1 MMKKILVLIIFCSL
15 FITTKSYAQ
24 QESYMSFQYS
34 VSFGTGDLG
43 DYISA
48 ASWRGVL
55 LEYRGAVRGN
65 LMVGGDL
72 GWNVFYEKKDY
83 DTYTVGTESLSGTQ
97 YRYQNTVPILVT
109 ADYIFLSEKA
119 VKPYVGLGIGTLYS
133 ERSTDM
139 GLYRWKQN
147 PWQFALKGEL
157 GLLYELSYKSS
168 VKFAAKYYNGFKS
181 NSLDGQSYFSLNL
194 GMAWVL

>member
-1 MMKKILVLIIFCSL
+1 MIFCSL

-24 QESYMSFQYS
+24 QESYMSLQYS

-48 ASWRGVL
+48 ASWRGAL
-55 LEYRGAVRGN
+55 LEYRSAVKGK
-65 LMVGGDL
+65 LMVGVDL

-83 DTYTVGTESLSGTQ
+83 DTYSVGTESLSGIQ
-97 YRYQNTVPILVT
+97 YRYQNAVPILVA
-109 ADYIFLSEKA
+109 ADYLILSSESL
-119 VKPYVGLGIGTLYS
+119 VKPYVGLGIGTIYN

-139 GLYRWKQN
+139 GMYRWKEN

-157 GLLYELSYKSS
+157 GLLYELSYRSS